1 MFLTELFEKLI
12 KTVFGW
18 EVKDFYYYYGDGTY
32 NTNLPFSN
40 FGTVSALTI
49 LYFLSVYGLEIFMR
63 NRKPLHLK
71 PLFAVHNVILS
82 FLSLVLLILML
93 ETLIPIIYNKG
104 FFFAICDSAMFSN
117 VWGRRLELYY
127 YLNYLF
133 KFYELVDTYFMVL
146 SKKNIEFLHIYH
158 HSATFWLC
166 FTQLNGATS
175 VQWFVITF
183 NLFVHVVMYYYYA
196 RSAMGA
202 NIWWKKYLTT
212 LQIVQFVCDL
222 FICYYCTWV
231 HYGGVYFPHIA
242 GKYDCYGTPFAA
254 GIGCLILTSYL
265 GLFVQFF
272 IKTYTAR
279 RAQRKS
285 AIDPKKDK

>member
-1 MFLTELFEKLI
+1 MFTEIFERLFKAA
-12 KTVFGW
+12 FGW
-18 EVKDFYYYYGDGTY
+18 EVKEFYYYNGNGTY
-32 NTNLPFSN
+32 NTNLAFSSTT
-40 FGTVSALTI
+40 TVLAITFI
-49 LYFLSVYGLEIFMR
+49 YFTSVYGLGIYMKT
-63 NRKPLHLK
+63 RKAINLK

-82 FLSLVLLILML
+82 FFSLVLLILMM

-104 FFFAICDSAMFSN
+104 LFFAICDHGMFTSD
-117 VWGRRLELYY
+117 WGRRLELFYY
-127 YLNYLF
+127 INYLF

-166 FTQLNGATS
+166 YTQLVGNTS

-196 RSAMGA
+196 RAAMGA

-222 FICYYCTWV
+222 FFCYYCTWV

-242 GKYDCYGTPFAA
+242 GYNDCWGTPFAA
-254 GIGCLILTSYL
+254 AIGCGILTSYL

-272 IKTYTAR
+272 VNTYSAR
-279 RAQRKS
+279 RNQQRK
-285 AIDPKKDK
+285 AVADAKKAK